1 MDAYSREAW
10 DNALADFHAESTPMQ
25 FTGERQ
31 EANVIQWFRLEQF
44 GKGMSSRL
52 FFNEQPQIN
61 WLRHNGHVDNMK
73 EELYSFNNANQTP
86 NIVFGIDTTTAEGRE
101 KFKAEWDQLHALAP
115 EIIKKEDFMY
125 PHEMGGNLSTEPY
138 FRRIWQHYR
147 EHALK
152 AQIQQAVD
160 EGTVSSY
167 DADQARAFLGTKT
180 SISVT
185 SYVLAKKGLRPDLAE
200 SEEFGATDR
209 VMSALGMNEVELD
222 STTAEPYESQFW
234 SNLDGVF
241 NLSDASLKEEI
252 PYFITDTSNRMK
264 VEAIMEG
271 RNQEAIEETQQLSA

>member
-1 MDAYSREAW
+1 
-10 DNALADFHAESTPMQ
+10 MQ

-61 WLRHNGHVDNMK
+61 WLRHNGHVDNMQ

-101 KFKAEWDQLHALAP
+101 KFKAEWDALHALAP
-115 EIIKKEDFMY
+115 EIIKKEDFLY
-125 PHEMGGNLSTEPY
+125 PHEMGGQLSTEPY

-147 EHALK
+147 EHSLK

-160 EGTVSSY
+160 EGSVSAS
-167 DADQARAFLGTKT
+167 DADHARAFLGTKST
-180 SISVT
+180 ISVT
-185 SYVLAKKGLRPDLAE
+185 SYVLAKKGLRPDLAS
-200 SEEFGATDR
+200 SEEFEATDR
-209 VMSALGMNEVELD
+209 VMTALGMNEVELD
-222 STTAEPYESQFW
+222 TKTAEPYESQFW

-271 RNQEAIEETQQLSA
+271 RNQDVIEETQQLSA